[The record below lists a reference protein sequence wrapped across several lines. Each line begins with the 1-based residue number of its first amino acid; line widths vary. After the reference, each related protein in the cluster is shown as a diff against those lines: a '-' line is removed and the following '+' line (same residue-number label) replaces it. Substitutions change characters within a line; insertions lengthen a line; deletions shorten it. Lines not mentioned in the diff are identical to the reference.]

1 MELLKGQLCSRNVIA
16 VLVVFSLSVGTVS
29 EAEDFIPSPEAKYII
44 LMISDGWGIKHIE
57 ATGKYTG
64 HAPVYQSW
72 DMYWMSTFPAGGSYD
87 PDSAWSDFDY
97 LKSGATDSSASATA
111 LYTGL
116 KTKPSM
122 LSVSTEGQ
130 RLFTIAE
137 KARML
142 YMAVGAV
149 STVQISHATPGAWY
163 AHNDYRFNS
172 YAIAEEGLFG
182 DPQATYDKWDWNQR
196 VRHFAQTV
204 FKWLPRSR
212 KVFKDLYS
220 GDYGPSQ
227 PVDVLIGA
235 DGTGYSGESYLNDYI
250 REKLRKESSQPDKHI
265 FIESVGGEYN
275 GVRLMELSENSNIT
289 RLVGIFGHS
298 YRLADGSGYN
308 PENPTLA
315 EMTASALTVLVR
327 NPNGFVLLVEGG
339 AVDYVGHD
347 NNMDR
352 LIGEQAE
359 FDEAVQAVVD
369 WVEDPSNGSNW
380 NHTLVIVTGDHE
392 TGYLTA
398 GPGVFPNQP
407 LGEVSGRTVSLEK
420 EMEGS
425 CCRASW
431 EDGNENN
438 MIDNGETV
446 YWAWNT
452 TGHTNNLVPLYA
464 KGLASGLFANYAIN
478 IDPIRG
484 PYIDNTDVHKVMDAV
499 ITATIVKDERGIEM
513 VVIPAGEFW
522 MGCDNGKHPD
532 CLDHEEP
539 LRSVYVDTFA
549 IDKTEVSVSQ
559 YGECVK
565 SDYCD
570 SENLDLPY
578 KHGVEQ
584 KDLSD
589 LCNWGEEGRENHPI
603 NCVDWFDAKS
613 YCEWANK
620 RLPSEVEWEKAAR
633 GTDGRVFP
641 WGNQGFAAGVIV
653 ANIGDE
659 SAKLHDSKLTTVK
672 GYDDGFYTT
681 SPVGAYPRGASPYGV
696 LDTVGNVW
704 EWTGDACD
712 FKEKQSFM
720 YYVKIMLSDLLSI
733 SHVVS
738 EERNGSKDYRCDR
751 GGSWKNSHPSVYHRA
766 KDAALNRFTNVGFR
780 CAK

>member
-1 MELLKGQLCSRNVIA
+1 MKRDEFNTEDLMKGLNRCRNVFVALMI
-16 VLVVFSLSVGTVS
+16 FSLLVGTVS
-29 EAEDFIPSPEAKYII
+29 EAEEFHQPHDSKYLI
-44 LMISDGWGIKHIE
+44 LLISDGWGIKHIK

-64 HAPVYQSW
+64 RTPVYQSW
-72 DMYWMSTFPAGGSYD
+72 DLHWMSTFPAGGSYD

-97 LKSGATDSSASATA
+97 LKRGATDSSASATA
-111 LYTGL
+111 LYTGH

-122 LSVSTEGQ
+122 LGVLPGSQ

-235 DGTGYSGESYLNDYI
+235 GGTGYSGESYVNDYI
-250 REKLRKESSQPDKHI
+250 RERLASESSQPDKHT
-265 FIESVGGEYN
+265 FMESVHGEDN
-275 GVRLMELSENSNIT
+275 GARLMEQAENNNIT
-289 RLVGIFGHS
+289 KLVGIFGHS

-315 EMTASALTVLVR
+315 EMTASALAVLVR

-339 AVDYVGHD
+339 AVDFAGHD

-380 NHTLVIVTGDHE
+380 NNTLVIVTGDHE

-452 TGHTNNLVPLYA
+452 SGHTNSLVPLYA
-464 KGLASGLFANYAIN
+464 IGLGSGLFATFAIN
-478 IDPIRG
+478 IDPVRG

-499 ITATIVKDERGIEM
+499 ISRPISR
-513 VVIPAGEFW
+513 
-522 MGCDNGKHPD
+522 DNID
-532 CLDHEEP
+532 MNIA
-539 LRSVYVDTFA
+539 DT
-549 IDKTEVSVSQ
+549 Q
-559 YGECVK
+559 HQ
-565 SDYCD
+565 
-570 SENLDLPY
+570 LP
-578 KHGVEQ
+578 
-584 KDLSD
+584 
-589 LCNWGEEGRENHPI
+589 
-603 NCVDWFDAKS
+603 
-613 YCEWANK
+613 
-620 RLPSEVEWEKAAR
+620 
-633 GTDGRVFP
+633 
-641 WGNQGFAAGVIV
+641 
-653 ANIGDE
+653 
-659 SAKLHDSKLTTVK
+659 
-672 GYDDGFYTT
+672 
-681 SPVGAYPRGASPYGV
+681 
-696 LDTVGNVW
+696 
-704 EWTGDACD
+704 
-712 FKEKQSFM
+712 
-720 YYVKIMLSDLLSI
+720 
-733 SHVVS
+733 
-738 EERNGSKDYRCDR
+738 
-751 GGSWKNSHPSVYHRA
+751 
-766 KDAALNRFTNVGFR
+766 
-780 CAK
+780 